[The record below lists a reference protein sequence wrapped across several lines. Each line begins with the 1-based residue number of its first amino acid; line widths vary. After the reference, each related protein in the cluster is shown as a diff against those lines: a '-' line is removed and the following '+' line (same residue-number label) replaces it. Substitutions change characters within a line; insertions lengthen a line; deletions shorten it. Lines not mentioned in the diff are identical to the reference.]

1 MSIANQRVE
10 TRAWLGPA
18 LMCLTSLFFAVLDAL
33 VKYLALSY
41 PLTQIVWMRYIA
53 QTVLLV
59 LIFAPHMGWR
69 LLHAHSMRL
78 QLVRGLCLL
87 GASLLVINGLSR
99 LPLTE
104 TTAIL
109 FIAPLVVTV
118 LSGLLLKEPARRMDW
133 IAVMFGFAGV
143 LIIARPGGG
152 LLTWAIL
159 FPMGTAVCNALYQIV
174 TRSARSSEHPATSNL
189 YTGIVGV
196 VVLAPAMPAVWMPMA
211 WVDVAVIA
219 IAGSV
224 AALGHLLITKA
235 LEYSPAAALGPYS
248 YTQLIWATA
257 LGWLAFSAVPDAMS
271 WLGILVIAAG
281 GLLLSIHRLLRTR
294 SSK

>member
-1 MSIANQRVE
+1 MPGDNKRVE
-10 TRAWLGPA
+10 ARAWIGPV
-18 LMCLTSLFFAVLDAL
+18 LMCLTSLLFAVLDAL
-33 VKYLALSY
+33 IKYLALRY
-41 PLTQIVWMRYIA
+41 PLTQIVWARYVA

-59 LIFAPHMGWR
+59 LMFAPYMGWR
-69 LLHAHSMRL
+69 LLHAHSLRL

-118 LSGLLLKEPARRMDW
+118 FSGLLLKEPARRMDW
-133 IAVMFGFAGV
+133 IAVLFGFAGV
-143 LIIARPGGG
+143 LIIARPGSG

-189 YTGIVGV
+189 YTGIIGV
-196 VVLAPAMPAVWMPMA
+196 LVLAPAMPVVWMPMA
-211 WVDVAVIA
+211 WMDILVVGL
-219 IAGSV
+219 AGSI

-248 YTQLIWATA
+248 YTQLIWAAA
-257 LGWLAFSAVPDAMS
+257 LGWLAFSTVPDAMS

-281 GLLLSIHRLLRTR
+281 GLLLSIHRLFRSRT
-294 SSK
+294 SK

>member
-1 MSIANQRVE
+1 MALANPQAE
-10 TRAWLGPA
+10 ARAWLGPT
-18 LMCLTSLFFAVLDAL
+18 LMCLTSLFFALLDAL

-41 PLTQIVWMRYIA
+41 PLTQIVWARYVA
-53 QTVLLV
+53 QTVLLILV
-59 LIFAPHMGWR
+59 FAPHMGWR
-69 LLHAHSMRL
+69 LLHAHSLPL

-109 FIAPLVVTV
+109 FIAPLVVTIF
-118 LSGLLLKEPARRMDW
+118 SGLLLKEHARRMDW
-133 IAVMFGFAGV
+133 IAVFFGFAGV

-159 FPMGTAVCNALYQIV
+159 FPMGTAVCNALYQVV
-174 TRSARSSEHPATSNL
+174 TRSARSSEHPVTSNL
-189 YTGIVGV
+189 YTGMIGMA
-196 VVLAPAMPAVWMPMA
+196 VLAPAMPVVWMPMA
-211 WVDVAVIA
+211 WVDVLVVG

-257 LGWLAFSAVPDAMS
+257 LGWLVFGAVPDAMS

-281 GLLLSIHRLLRTR
+281 GLLLSIHRLIHSHT
-294 SSK
+294 SK